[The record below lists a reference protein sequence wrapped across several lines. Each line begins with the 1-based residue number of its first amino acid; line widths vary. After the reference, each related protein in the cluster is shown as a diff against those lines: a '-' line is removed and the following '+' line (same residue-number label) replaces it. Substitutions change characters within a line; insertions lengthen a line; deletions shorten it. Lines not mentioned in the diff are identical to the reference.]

1 MDRIQNEIPLLYEHL
16 NKNEICLEILLSSP
30 LMTLFSNI
38 MSFSESTHIMNMY
51 MLQQTLLTYYRIF
64 PPLASMGSFWKVSF
78 SAFVPESTV
87 YLILKLNYLYQ
98 LVFDFQN
105 KSFYLMMDSRQNHLL
120 NKL

>member
-51 MLQQTLLTYYRIF
+51 MLD
-64 PPLASMGSFWKVSF
+64 G
-78 SAFVPESTV
+78 E
-87 YLILKLNYLYQ
+87 
-98 LVFDFQN
+98 
-105 KSFYLMMDSRQNHLL
+105 
-120 NKL
+120 